1 MVIGIGAFKDFNT
14 YDKATATYLTNLLV
28 IDSSILEE
36 KLLELANNEAVI
48 FLHNDNITKKYVQE
62 RIKETGVPTAILIHE
77 QDLELLNS
85 TKVNE
90 KVIDI
95 RIKSTEEPI
104 GVV

>member
-1 MVIGIGAFKDFNT
+1 MVIGIGAFKDFYS
-14 YDKATATYLTNLLV
+14 YDKATATYLT
-28 IDSSILEE
+28 
-36 KLLELANNEAVI
+36 VI

-62 RIKETGVPTAILIHE
+62 RITETGVPTAILIHE